1 MLHWTETPPFE
12 VAHLYPKGKAPGD
25 EHPPAW
31 GKLELRRYGIAEGT
45 AVVVYS
51 TRRRRDGWSYNVVE
65 ERDRPA
71 WVGYYH
77 HAPTGRR
84 IRAANSPNAMQ
95 LAQLFGAL

>member
-1 MLHWTETPPFE
+1 MRWQELEPFE
-12 VAHLYPKGKAPGD
+12 VAHLYPQGQSPRD
-25 EHPPAW
+25 EHPKAW
-31 GKLELRRYGIAEGT
+31 GKLELRRYGVADGT

-51 TRRRRDGWSYNVVE
+51 TRRRGDGWSYNVVE

-77 HAPTGRR
+77 HAPTGKR
-84 IRAANSPNAMQ
+84 IRAANSPNAMP